1 MSLND
6 DDKAVIS
13 GFWGKASSRAAEIG
27 ADALGRMLVVYPQTK
42 TYFDH
47 WKDKSPSSHNV
58 RKHGKKIMDAIGDA
72 ITLMGD
78 LNNALLELSQLHAF
92 TLRVD
97 PSNFKM
103 LSHNILVV
111 MANYF
116 PDDFTPDV
124 HLAMDKFLAAVARAL
139 SERYR

>member
-13 GFWGKASSRAAEIG
+13 GFWSKASSRAAEIG
-27 ADALGRMLVVYPQTK
+27 ADALGRYVINLTSGYNDLIRFIIEFVSFVDIFFPFRMLVVYPQTK

-47 WKDKSPSSHNV
+47 WKDKSPNSHNV

-97 PSNFKM
+97 PSNFKVE
-103 LSHNILVV
+103 SVV
-111 MANYF
+111 YYF
-116 PDDFTPDV
+116 
-124 HLAMDKFLAAVARAL
+124 
-139 SERYR
+139 